1 MTTEDRDKLTG
12 VLRRLLSA
20 GVTLTDILEVA
31 VQAVADNED
40 VRPSVAISRVHYWA
54 HCGLYDGCINKGK

>member
-1 MTTEDRDKLTG
+1 MTTKDRDKLTG

-31 VQAVADNED
+31 AQAVVKNEG
-40 VRPSVAISRVHYWA
+40 VRPSVAISRVYCWA
-54 HCGLYDGCINKGK
+54 HCKLDDINKGK

>member
-1 MTTEDRDKLTG
+1 MTTEDSDKLAG

-31 VQAVADNED
+31 VPVVVKNED
-40 VRPSVAISRVHYWA
+40 VRPSVVISRVHYWA
-54 HCGLYDGCINKGK
+54 HCKLYDGCINKGK